1 MIRTW
6 LSLFAA
12 VLLTPVALAY
22 TLFTA
27 RTTSINCARV
37 DGHVSCTDREH
48 IGPYAV
54 WTKSVENIAIAR
66 DMSQSNNGQG
76 VVAETESGD
85 QVQLTS
91 SFLDD
96 NTQAD
101 IDNRIHQFIFV
112 QRDQNTLAFDLAP
125 TLLGLAP
132 GVAATLVLALWAL
145 ISAVRIGQRL
155 LSGRTT

>member
-1 MIRTW
+1 MRLW
-6 LSLFAA
+6 LSLIAA
-12 VLLTPVALAY
+12 VLLTPVALGY

-27 RTTSINCARV
+27 RPASVNCSRV
-37 DGHVSCTDREH
+37 DGHVTCTDREH
-48 IGPYAV
+48 IGPYSA
-54 WTKSVENIAIAR
+54 WSKTVENIAIAR

-85 QVQLTS
+85 QIQLTS

-112 QRDQNTLAFDLAP
+112 QRDQNTLTFDLAP
-125 TLLGLAP
+125 SLVGLAP
-132 GVAATLVLALWAL
+132 GVGITVVLVLW
-145 ISAVRIGQRL
+145 
-155 LSGRTT
+155 

>member
-1 MIRTW
+1 MRLW
-6 LSLFAA
+6 LSLIAA
-12 VLLTPVALAY
+12 VLLIPVALAY

-37 DGHVSCTDREH
+37 DGHVSCSDREH
-48 IGPYAV
+48 IGAYAV
-54 WTKSVENIAIAR
+54 WSKTVENIAIAR
-66 DMSQSNNGQG
+66 DMSQSSNGQG

-96 NTQAD
+96 NSQAD

-112 QRDQNTLAFDLAP
+112 QTDQNTLAFDLAP
-125 TLLGLAP
+125 TLFSLAP
-132 GVAATLVLALWAL
+132 GAAFTVILAVSAL
-145 ISAVRIGQRL
+145 ISAVRIGQRF
-155 LSGRTT
+155 LSGRPA